1 MVVGGRQEVFWTF
14 DIYSSFHFWI
24 DGDLIELTV
33 PMSGPYVIFNCS
45 TFSAMYCCIKGTG
58 LLSHFKEPILWL
70 CAFCLSRL
78 NQVFLSSNLFTRY
91 FLCQKLKG
99 NQNSY
104 SLFRPL
110 YIDFSLKNII
120 SFAVNFNISLAFETI
135 CSLTLSYD
143 LLLLNEKQKH
153 LNFILMEL
161 RFGLSFCLFVVSWL
175 IASFSDC
182 LRSMAQLQRTS
193 PW

>member
-1 MVVGGRQEVFWTF
+1 MALCFLFESTQ
-14 DIYSSFHFWI
+14 SSVSVIKPFH
-24 DGDLIELTV
+24 T
-33 PMSGPYVIFNCS
+33 C
-45 TFSAMYCCIKGTG
+45 
-58 LLSHFKEPILWL
+58 
-70 CAFCLSRL
+70 
-78 NQVFLSSNLFTRY
+78 Y

-193 PW
+193 P